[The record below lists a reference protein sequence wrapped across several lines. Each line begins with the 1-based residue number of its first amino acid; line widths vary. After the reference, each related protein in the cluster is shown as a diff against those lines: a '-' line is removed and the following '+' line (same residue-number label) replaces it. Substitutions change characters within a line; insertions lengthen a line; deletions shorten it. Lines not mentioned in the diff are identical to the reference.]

1 MDIERIEKG
10 LLNNTYWNQII
21 CIMDRIDTRDVELA
35 FDELMKE
42 LKKLKDLNSL
52 VDAYKDTVD
61 SLSLKVEALTEQ
73 MEVFYQSA
81 REHDNQV
88 NNLYQGYVDKA
99 EEIAKAI
106 DQGKEEL
113 KRRRRSSMHLTIVI
127 LLLSVV
133 ACLGIAHLIFIV

>member
-1 MDIERIEKG
+1 
-10 LLNNTYWNQII
+10 
-21 CIMDRIDTRDVELA
+21 MDRIDTRDVELA

-113 KRRRRSSMHLTIVI
+113 KRRRRSSMLLTIVI